1 MRIIGENHADLMR
14 RYPGLYQTIDKPASP
29 KPAKDSFSKKWDKFM
44 VRHASGF
51 TKAGIEA
58 AIDRLGTDAPI
69 HFYGGKINRV
79 SLAPGDIFIQYNSSR
94 KHNPHKLP
102 QLLTGNFDFA
112 NFTHGGIIVSTTE
125 VIHAGV
131 PGNDDVKEVP
141 LRRHTIDEIFNAK
154 REYHI
159 FRPRDRS
166 LASKMVEIATDL
178 CDTKYIPFAG
188 LMLPDKDVLK
198 KGPKGVVK
206 FLKDARACKG
216 DMALFRLSRK
226 ARQLKSCEKLR
237 EEYDQMLGIDQ
248 NAINAYIKQLKADV
262 LAELNARGLHWAYM
276 SQTDK
281 EDVIAYMRAHIETF
295 KVVNYASKKRF
306 ICTQFVAWVVQLS
319 SVVLHEMNPDRFP
332 FDLKDILPIRDTKAI
347 PARLAKLLTESQHF
361 VEFRSEESYGVPLK
375 EPVPVSGVALGLV
388 GDIGDID
395 FTPPPSPTLSDI
407 SIDDVFDVP
416 IPAGL
421 QAPMVPLSPVQSI
434 MDADVPAGLAAPLIP
449 MGHFVN
455 PMKPQVPSV
464 PSFFPPPGSSKRQ
477 APAPPFSSVAKRQA
491 PAPPSPPAP
500 PPAIQGGRHPFM
512 RKRFH

>member
-14 RYPGLYQTIDKPASP
+14 RYPGLYQTIDKPVTP

-44 VRHASGF
+44 VRHASSFSKVGV
-51 TKAGIEA
+51 EA
-58 AIDRLGTDAPI
+58 AIERLGGDAPV

-102 QLLTGNFDFA
+102 QLLTGNFNFA
-112 NFTHGGIIVSTTE
+112 NFTHGGIIVSATE

-131 PGNDDVKEVP
+131 PGDDDVKEVP

-188 LMLPDKDVLK
+188 LMLPDKEVLK

-248 NAINAYIKQLKADV
+248 NAVKAYIVQLKADV
-262 LAELNARGLHWAYM
+262 LAELNAQGMRWAYM
-276 SQTDK
+276 SYT
-281 EDVIAYMRAHIETF
+281 ERENVIAYMRAHLETF

-361 VEFRSEESYGVPLK
+361 VEFRSEESYGVPVK
-375 EPVPVSGVALGLV
+375 DPIPVLGVALGLV
-388 GDIGDID
+388 GDIGDTD
-395 FTPPPSPTLSDI
+395 FTPPPSPTPSDS
-407 SIDDVFDVP
+407 SIDDVFEIAVP
-416 IPAGL
+416 PGL
-421 QAPMVPLSPVQSI
+421 QAPMIPLAPVQSLL
-434 MDADVPAGLAAPLIP
+434 DTDVPAGLATPLTP
-449 MGHFVN
+449 MGHFAN
-455 PMKPQVPSV
+455 PIKRQAPSA
-464 PSFFPPPGSSKRQ
+464 PAFFSPPVSKRP
-477 APAPPFSSVAKRQA
+477 APAPPFSSAAKRQA
-491 PAPPSPPAP
+491 PAPPPPAAT
-500 PPAIQGGRHPFM
+500 PPATQGGRHPFM
-512 RKRFH
+512 RKRFR